1 MADFSYS
8 NSDPIETVRR
18 RYGFA
23 EPEDLLALTRIL
35 ELGVGEE
42 GGASLRL
49 GDRGGIWF
57 ETVQGTPEGRGL
69 ERHLTLEG
77 TDLEGHLRM
86 TGPGSEK
93 RMDLAAALIL
103 EVLRLRRLG
112 SERRR
117 QPRGPEGASFVPGV
131 VHELRNHLFAM
142 GAGLDAFALR
152 FGEGDAEAGH
162 AASLRKNL
170 AHLQSFVEEL
180 GAYGNPSSLSFARVR
195 VRPMLLQGLRLAG
208 PLAASRGV
216 ALRLEPE
223 WPEVEERMDRPA
235 MEAAFRHL
243 WETMAVETA
252 EGGGVSM
259 RAQVL
264 ETSGRPW
271 LEVAFQGS
279 PGRGRSLD
287 ASRLFEPFFYRDKVL
302 PRLGLAIAR
311 RTIEAHGGQVAA
323 AMESEDLRLRV
334 RLPVWL
340 PGQEEGSR

>member
-117 QPRGPEGASFVPGV
+117 QPRG
-131 VHELRNHLFAM
+131 
-142 GAGLDAFALR
+142 
-152 FGEGDAEAGH
+152 
-162 AASLRKNL
+162 
-170 AHLQSFVEEL
+170 
-180 GAYGNPSSLSFARVR
+180 
-195 VRPMLLQGLRLAG
+195 
-208 PLAASRGV
+208 
-216 ALRLEPE
+216 
-223 WPEVEERMDRPA
+223 
-235 MEAAFRHL
+235 
-243 WETMAVETA
+243 
-252 EGGGVSM
+252 
-259 RAQVL
+259 
-264 ETSGRPW
+264 
-271 LEVAFQGS
+271 
-279 PGRGRSLD
+279 
-287 ASRLFEPFFYRDKVL
+287 
-302 PRLGLAIAR
+302 
-311 RTIEAHGGQVAA
+311 
-323 AMESEDLRLRV
+323 
-334 RLPVWL
+334 
-340 PGQEEGSR
+340 